1 MLEHPRADE
10 VLEHPVAVVCDPV
23 AVRKRDTNSLFG
35 ANKLVHR
42 VRRALLYTTASYISS
57 PEAILMLVDV
67 RRCIVM
73 LFRARD
79 ASESVRAA
87 YSCIFS
93 LPLHNVAA
101 YSEFRSVRKSW

>member
-1 MLEHPRADE
+1 
-10 VLEHPVAVVCDPV
+10 
-23 AVRKRDTNSLFG
+23 
-35 ANKLVHR
+35 
-42 VRRALLYTTASYISS
+42 
-57 PEAILMLVDV
+57 MLVDV

-79 ASESVRAA
+79 ASKSVRAA